1 MDRGRLLDYA
11 LPLLTLPALLIVVL
25 RSGTS
30 PGVEIE
36 LRDPP
41 AGVDEIRV
49 DIEGAVVRPGVVVA
63 RPGQRVGD
71 AIALAGGLAA
81 DADRA
86 ALNLARRVVDG
97 ERIDVWRV
105 GQAHGALLDLNA
117 ATAAELE
124 ELPGIGPVTAQR
136 ILDARAERPFASSD
150 DLLVRGL
157 VSARVYERVRDMVAT
172 P

>member
-1 MDRGRLLDYA
+1 MDRRRLFDYA
-11 LPLLTLPALLIVVL
+11 LPLLTLPALLIVVM

-41 AGVDEIRV
+41 PGVDEIRV
-49 DIEGAVVRPGVVVA
+49 DVEGAVARPGVVVA

-81 DADRA
+81 GADPA
-86 ALNLARRVVDG
+86 ALNLARRVVDE
-97 ERIDVWRV
+97 ERIDVPRL
-105 GQAHGALLDLNA
+105 GEATGTLLDLNA
-117 ATAAELE
+117 ASAEQLE
-124 ELPGIGPVTAQR
+124 ALPGIGPVTAER
-136 ILDARAERPFASSD
+136 IIDARAERPFASSD
-150 DLLVRGL
+150 DLLARGL
-157 VSARVYERVRDMVAT
+157 VSARVYERLRDLVAT